1 MIALSESLYHNRRF
15 YLSVT
20 GVENMAFGDIDQETV
35 LLLAIITL
43 IIIGVF
49 SAILNYWMWNHWKR
63 TMGLTK
69 EIVEE
74 EILEPV
80 TMGGPTEPEAAPAP
94 PPPPEPAPPPEQ
106 ALPPEPAPERTPE
119 PEELS
124 SEQ

>member
-1 MIALSESLYHNRRF
+1 
-15 YLSVT
+15 
-20 GVENMAFGDIDQETV
+20 MAIELDQDTL

-69 EIVEE
+69 KIEDD

-80 TMGGPTEPEAAPAP
+80 SMDEPSAIAPEPAAS
-94 PPPPEPAPPPEQ
+94 EPAPPPQ
-106 ALPPEPAPERTPE
+106 PATEPSPE
-119 PEELS
+119 PEEPR
-124 SEQ
+124 SEY